1 MNTTQ
6 TSNELPRPT
15 EAELDILNVL
25 WRLGPSTVRQAHE
38 ELSAIKP
45 WQYSTTLK
53 LMQIMAGKGL
63 LMRDDSERSHVYR
76 PTVER
81 EETQKQ
87 LVSRLIDRAFG
98 GSVRSLLVGALD
110 AKRASKKEL
119 SELQQM
125 IEERTKGAKGRK
137 E

>member
-1 MNTTQ
+1 MKTNT
-6 TSNELPRPT
+6 SGNLPRPT

-38 ELSAIKP
+38 ELAAFKP

-76 PTVER
+76 PAVER
-81 EETQKQ
+81 EVTQQQ
-87 LVSRLIDRAFG
+87 LVQRLIDRAFG

-110 AKRASKKEL
+110 ARRSSKKEL
-119 SELQQM
+119 SELLKM
-125 IEERTKGAKGRK
+125 IEDRKDGRQR
-137 E
+137 

>member
-1 MNTTQ
+1 MKTNT
-6 TSNELPRPT
+6 SGELPRPT
-15 EAELDILNVL
+15 EAELDILTVL

-38 ELSAIKP
+38 ELAVLKP

-76 PTVER
+76 PAVER
-81 EETQKQ
+81 EETQQQ
-87 LVSRLIDRAFG
+87 LVRRLVDRAFG

-110 AKRASKKEL
+110 AKRSSKKEL
-119 SELQQM
+119 SELLEM
-125 IEERTKGAKGRK
+125 IEVRRKGRK
-137 E
+137 R

>member
-1 MNTTQ
+1 MSIR
-6 TSNELPRPT
+6 TSEELRRPT

-38 ELSAIKP
+38 ELSAVKP

-76 PTVER
+76 PAVGR
-81 EETQKQ
+81 EVTQQQ
-87 LVSRLIDRAFG
+87 LVRRLVDRAFG
-98 GSVRSLLVGALD
+98 GSVRSLPVGALD
-110 AKRASKKEL
+110 ATRSSKKEL
-119 SELQQM
+119 SELLEM
-125 IEERTKGAKGRK
+125 IEDRKKGRK
-137 E
+137 R

>member
-1 MNTTQ
+1 MNSR
-6 TSNELPRPT
+6 TSEELPRPT

-38 ELSAIKP
+38 QLSAVKP

-53 LMQIMAGKGL
+53 LMQIMALKGL

-76 PTVER
+76 PAVGR
-81 EETQKQ
+81 EEMQQQ
-87 LVSRLIDRAFG
+87 LVKRLIDRAFD

-110 AKRASKKEL
+110 AKRTSKKEL
-119 SELQQM
+119 AELAQM
-125 IEERTKGAKGRK
+125 IEDRTKGRTR
-137 E
+137 